1 MKKTLDELL
10 PHRPPFRFLDR
21 LLEARTDG
29 CVGEYTFTADAYF
42 FKGHFPGFP
51 VVPGVLLVEAIA
63 QCGGA
68 GVVESDLV
76 EARSILLATVSS
88 AKFRRPVR
96 PDETV
101 RFEVEY
107 MKTSPRL
114 LRQRGKAFVGGEI
127 AAEAEWVCIVGK
139 DMAKA

>member
-114 LRQRGKAFVGGEI
+114 LRQRGKAFVGEEI

>member
-1 MKKTLDELL
+1 MKKKLDELL

-21 LLEARTDG
+21 LIETRPDG
-29 CVGEYTFTADAYF
+29 CVGEYAFPADAFF

-51 VVPGVLLVEAIA
+51 VVPGVLLIEAMA

-68 GVVESDLV
+68 GIVESDMGNSS
-76 EARSILLATVSS
+76 SILLGSITN

-96 PDETV
+96 PTETI

-107 MKTSPRL
+107 LRTSDRV
-114 LRQRGKAFVGGEI
+114 LRQRGKAYVGGEI
-127 AAEAEWVCIVGK
+127 AAEAEWVCLMGK
-139 DMAKA
+139 